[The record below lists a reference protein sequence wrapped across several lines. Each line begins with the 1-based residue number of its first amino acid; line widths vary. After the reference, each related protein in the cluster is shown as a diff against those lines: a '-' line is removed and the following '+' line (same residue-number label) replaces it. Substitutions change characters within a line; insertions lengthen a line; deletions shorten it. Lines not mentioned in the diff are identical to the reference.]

1 MLSVSICLLLV
12 IICCF
17 RSSAMIVYGFVLS
30 YLFFLMI
37 RRPPRSTRTD
47 TLFPYTTLFRS
58 QRRRAVLAPL
68 ERAPRLRSGM
78 RPIGFPL
85 GDPRPLPT
93 PMPPNE
99 KAPPDRSG
107 GALSVR
113 PERIEGLIPRR
124 S

>member
-1 MLSVSICLLLV
+1 MTANDRLLPQSAWRAV
-12 IICCF
+12 IEAASPSEDEGLC
-17 RSSAMIVYGFVLS
+17 RAKS
-30 YLFFLMI
+30 
-37 RRPPRSTRTD
+37 R
-47 TLFPYTTLFRS
+47 